1 VNNLDSLLMS
11 HHQSADSTTHH
22 LLPSAVGVEKSV
34 LGLLLSRN
42 PLSTYTPLVTAGIGV
57 DAFTRPAHKVIWEEI
72 VAAITTPIPHDCIS
86 ITQSLASRLDELGG
100 AHYLTEMVLDAGLI
114 TQLPRY
120 IEQLREVMTRRD
132 IIATATAILSMER
145 AKTPTALLLEEMGE
159 RVSKIPPLVVEQA
172 HRITFMQAMEQAL
185 AQIESGEATRADI
198 LSGIEG
204 LDEVV
209 KMQAGNLVVIGG
221 AAKGGKTSLVLSILR
236 DAVTTQEKNC
246 LMVSLEMSPVEIAT
260 RLLSMESKIPSS
272 WLNPKIMTT
281 GEYSR
286 LATASM
292 TLGRASGRL
301 EVVSDLFAADQITA
315 FIKASHKRNP
325 LDLVVIDYVQLI
337 DTEQAKNSTRQE
349 SVAGVSRALKRLAAE
364 LGIVIIALSQLND
377 NGELRESRSLG
388 MDANIVLKIIVDKA
402 SQERE
407 ILVEMQR
414 SGSSNVFAPC
424 EYIAELTL
432 FKSRD
437 ENSPPMSE
445 KSGGGFAK
453 KMMARM
459 TPSDLGEL
467 LGELPPESP
476 PPQ

>member
-1 VNNLDSLLMS
+1 
-11 HHQSADSTTHH
+11 
-22 LLPSAVGVEKSV
+22 
-34 LGLLLSRN
+34 
-42 PLSTYTPLVTAGIGV
+42 
-57 DAFTRPAHKVIWEEI
+57 
-72 VAAITTPIPHDCIS
+72 
-86 ITQSLASRLDELGG
+86 
-100 AHYLTEMVLDAGLI
+100 
-114 TQLPRY
+114 
-120 IEQLREVMTRRD
+120 
-132 IIATATAILSMER
+132 
-145 AKTPTALLLEEMGE
+145 
-159 RVSKIPPLVVEQA
+159 
-172 HRITFMQAMEQAL
+172 
-185 AQIESGEATRADI
+185 
-198 LSGIEG
+198 

-221 AAKGGKTSLVLSILR
+221 AAKGGKTSLALSILR
-236 DAVTTQEKNC
+236 DAMTTQEKNC
-246 LMVSLEMSPVEIAT
+246 LMVSLEMSPVEIAA

-272 WLNPKIMTT
+272 SMTPKQMTT

-286 LATASM
+286 LANASM
-292 TLGRASGRL
+292 VLGRASGRL
-301 EVVSDLFAADQITA
+301 AVVSDLFAVDQITA
-315 FIKASHKRNP
+315 FIKACHKRNP
-325 LDLVVIDYVQLI
+325 LDLVIIDYVQLI

-349 SVAGVSRALKRLAAE
+349 AVAGVSRSLKRLAAE
-364 LGIVIIALSQLND
+364 LGIVVVALSQLND

-445 KSGGGFAK
+445 RAGSGFAK

-467 LGELPPESP
+467 LGEIPIEP
-476 PPQ
+476 PPA

>member
-1 VNNLDSLLMS
+1 
-11 HHQSADSTTHH
+11 
-22 LLPSAVGVEKSV
+22 
-34 LGLLLSRN
+34 
-42 PLSTYTPLVTAGIGV
+42 
-57 DAFTRPAHKVIWEEI
+57 
-72 VAAITTPIPHDCIS
+72 
-86 ITQSLASRLDELGG
+86 
-100 AHYLTEMVLDAGLI
+100 MVLDAGMI

-145 AKTPTALLLEEMGE
+145 EKTPTAILLEEMGE

-172 HRITFMQAMEQAL
+172 HRITFMEVMEQAL

-221 AAKGGKTSLVLSILR
+221 AAKGGKTSLALSILR
-236 DAVTTQEKNC
+236 DAMTTQEKNC
-246 LMVSLEMSPVEIAT
+246 LMVSLEMSPVEIAA

-272 WLNPKIMTT
+272 SMTPKQMTT

-286 LATASM
+286 LANASM
-292 TLGRASGRL
+292 VLGRASGRL
-301 EVVSDLFAADQITA
+301 AVVSDLFSVDQITA
-315 FIKASHKRNP
+315 FIKASHKRTP

-349 SVAGVSRALKRLAAE
+349 SVAGVSRSLKRLAAE
-364 LGIVIIALSQLND
+364 LGIVVIALSQLND

-445 KSGGGFAK
+445 RAGSGFAK
-453 KMMARM
+453 KMIARM

-467 LGELPPESP
+467 LGEIPPESP

>member
-11 HHQSADSTTHH
+11 HHHNSTDSTTHH

-34 LGLLLSRN
+34 LGLLLSRS
-42 PLSTYTPLVTAGIGV
+42 PLSTYTPLLAAGIGV
-57 DAFTRPAHKVIWEEI
+57 DAFTYPAHKLIWEEI
-72 VAAITTPIPHDCIS
+72 VGAITTPVPHDCIS
-86 ITQSLASRLDELGG
+86 ITQSLAHCIDEVGG
-100 AHYLTEMVLDAGLI
+100 AHYLTEMVLDAGMV

-120 IEQLREVMTRRD
+120 IEQLREVVTRRD

-145 AKTPTALLLEEMGE
+145 EKTPTALLLEEMGE
-159 RVSKIPPLVVEQA
+159 RVSKIPPLVVEQT
-172 HRITFMQAMEQAL
+172 HRITFMEAMEQAL
-185 AQIESGEATRADI
+185 NQIESGEATRADI

-221 AAKGGKTSLVLSILR
+221 AAKGGKTSLALSILR
-236 DAVTTQEKNC
+236 DAMTTQEKNC
-246 LMVSLEMSPVEIAT
+246 LMVSLEMSPVEIAA

-272 WLNPKIMTT
+272 SMTPKAMTT
-281 GEYSR
+281 GEYTR
-286 LATASM
+286 LANASM

-301 EVVSDLFAADQITA
+301 AVVSDLFSVDQITA
-315 FIKASHKRNP
+315 FIKASHKRTP
-325 LDLVVIDYVQLI
+325 LDLVIIDYVQLI
-337 DTEQAKNSTRQE
+337 DAEQAKNSTRQE
-349 SVAGVSRALKRLAAE
+349 AVAGVSRALKRLAAE
-364 LGIVIIALSQLND
+364 LNIVVIALSQLND

-445 KSGGGFAK
+445 RAGSGFTK

-467 LGELPPESP
+467 LGEIPTEP
-476 PPQ
+476 PPT

>member
-1 VNNLDSLLMS
+1 MS
-11 HHQSADSTTHH
+11 HHQSADSAIHH

-34 LGLLLSRN
+34 LGLLLSGN
-42 PLSTYTPLVTAGIGV
+42 PLSTFTPLLAAGIGV
-57 DAFTRPAHKVIWEEI
+57 DAFTYPAHKIIWEEI
-72 VAAITTPIPHDCIS
+72 VGAITTPVPHDCIS
-86 ITQSLASRLDELGG
+86 ITQSLAHCIDEVGG
-100 AHYLTEMVLDAGLI
+100 AYYLTEMVLDAGMI

-145 AKTPTALLLEEMGE
+145 EKTPTSILLEEMGE
-159 RVSKIPPLVVEQA
+159 RVSKIPPLVVEQT
-172 HRITFMQAMEQAL
+172 HRITFMEAMEQAL
-185 AQIESGEATRADI
+185 EQIESGEASRADI

-209 KMQAGNLVVIGG
+209 KMQSGNLVVIGG
-221 AAKGGKTSLVLSILR
+221 AAKGGKTSLALSILR
-236 DAVTTQEKNC
+236 DAMTSQEKNC
-246 LMVSLEMSPVEIAT
+246 LMVSLEMSPVEIAA

-272 WLNPKIMTT
+272 SMTPKQMTT
-281 GEYSR
+281 GEYTR
-286 LATASM
+286 LANASI

-301 EVVSDLFAADQITA
+301 AVVSDLFSVDQITA
-315 FIKASHKRNP
+315 FIKASHKRTP

-337 DTEQAKNSTRQE
+337 DTEQTKNSTRQE
-349 SVAGVSRALKRLAAE
+349 AVAGVSRSLKRLAAE
-364 LGIVIIALSQLND
+364 LNIVVIALSQLND

-388 MDANIVLKIIVDKA
+388 MDANIVLKIIVDKG

-445 KSGGGFAK
+445 RAGSGFAK
-453 KMMARM
+453 KMIARM

-467 LGELPPESP
+467 LGEIPIEP
-476 PPQ
+476 PPA

>member
-1 VNNLDSLLMS
+1 MS
-11 HHQSADSTTHH
+11 HHQSADATTHH

-57 DAFTRPAHKVIWEEI
+57 DAFTYPAHKLIWEEI
-72 VAAITTPIPHDCIS
+72 VGAITTPIPHDCIS

-100 AHYLTEMVLDAGLI
+100 AHYLLEMVLDAGLL

-145 AKTPTALLLEEMGE
+145 DKTPTALLLEEMGE

-204 LDEVV
+204 LDDVV
-209 KMQAGNLVVIGG
+209 KMQRGNLVVIGG
-221 AAKGGKTSLVLSILR
+221 AAKGGKTSLALSILR

-246 LMVSLEMSPVEIAT
+246 LMVSLEMSPVEIAA

-272 WLNPKIMTT
+272 SLTPKQMTT

-301 EVVSDLFAADQITA
+301 AVVSDLFAVDQITA
-315 FIKASHKRNP
+315 FIKASHKRTP

-349 SVAGVSRALKRLAAE
+349 SVAGVSRSLKRLAAE
-364 LGIVIIALSQLND
+364 LGIVVVALSQLND

-388 MDANIVLKIIVDKA
+388 MDANIVMKIIVDKA

-476 PPQ
+476 PSQ

>member
-1 VNNLDSLLMS
+1 MS
-11 HHQSADSTTHH
+11 HHQSADSAIHH

-34 LGLLLSRN
+34 LGLLLSGN
-42 PLSTYTPLVTAGIGV
+42 PLSTFTPLLAAGIGV
-57 DAFTRPAHKVIWEEI
+57 DAFTYPAHKIIWEEI
-72 VAAITTPIPHDCIS
+72 VGAITTPVPHDCIS
-86 ITQSLASRLDELGG
+86 ITQSLAHCIDEVGG
-100 AHYLTEMVLDAGLI
+100 AYYLTEMVLDAGMI

-145 AKTPTALLLEEMGE
+145 EKTPTSILLEEMGE
-159 RVSKIPPLVVEQA
+159 RVSKIPPLVVEQT
-172 HRITFMQAMEQAL
+172 HRITFMEAMEQAL
-185 AQIESGEATRADI
+185 NQIESGEATRADI

-209 KMQAGNLVVIGG
+209 KMQKGNLVVIGG
-221 AAKGGKTSLVLSILR
+221 AAKGGKTSLALSILR
-236 DAVTTQEKNC
+236 DAMTSQEKNC
-246 LMVSLEMSPVEIAT
+246 LMVSLEMSPVEIAA

-272 WLNPKIMTT
+272 SMTPKQMTT
-281 GEYSR
+281 GEYTR
-286 LATASM
+286 LANASI

-301 EVVSDLFAADQITA
+301 AVVSDLFSVDQITA
-315 FIKASHKRNP
+315 FIKASHKRTP

-337 DTEQAKNSTRQE
+337 DTEQTKNSTRQE
-349 SVAGVSRALKRLAAE
+349 AVAGVSRSLKRLAAE
-364 LGIVIIALSQLND
+364 LNIVVIALSQLND

-388 MDANIVLKIIVDKA
+388 MDANIVLKIIVDKG

-445 KSGGGFAK
+445 RAGSGFAK
-453 KMMARM
+453 KMIARM

-467 LGELPPESP
+467 LGEIPIEP
-476 PPQ
+476 PPA